1 MTNQPYDVMTREEI
15 EASWKKQNQNK
26 EENKMEQNQTN
37 WMQTE
42 LNEAKQN
49 TNLTGDR
56 KEALKIEDKQMVE
69 VDINFSKPFDKWID
83 PNNTKTIRKIIPV
96 RCNGKDMN
104 FWLNPANPI
113 YREILEAG
121 QKGQTHFKIMRTGIA
136 KATRYV
142 LVK

>member
-1 MTNQPYDVMTREEI
+1 MTNEWMGKEAEE
-15 EASWKKQNQNK
+15 
-26 EENKMEQNQTN
+26 
-37 WMQTE
+37 
-42 LNEAKQN
+42 LKQN
-49 TNLTGDR
+49 TNMGGER

-69 VDINFSKPFDKWID
+69 VDIDFSKPFEKWVD
-83 PNNTKTIRKIIPV
+83 QNNSSTIRKILPV
-96 RCNGKDMN
+96 KYNGKDMN

-121 QKGQTHFKIMRTGIA
+121 AKGVTHFKIMRTGTA